1 MDNETKLLWL
11 PTLFGDHMVIQQGKE
26 AAVWGRA
33 ATGQPVT
40 VRIAEQEKSSVSG
53 SDGRWLLHLDPLP
66 YGGPHALQVSCGQE
80 KIVFNDVH
88 VGEVWL
94 CGGQSNMSFR
104 MAQTLNFETVRPSAN
119 HPGIRFINV
128 NPTGSD
134 RPAEDI
140 ASAGWMQVSPET
152 VGQASGVAYYFA
164 RALHESLGVPVGLVH
179 SSVGGTNATSWISR
193 KTMQQVP
200 QLAEWLQEHAVQEAK
215 GAKME
220 SGYPDLE
227 RKFQALAAMA
237 KRHGQPLPPVNQLI
251 GPPPMGPASPKRP
264 GAFYNGMIAPLMPYA
279 IKGAIWYQ
287 GEANSSTPEL
297 YEELMR
303 TLIDGWRSGFGQGDF
318 PFLMVQLPG
327 FAEGASAHWPRF
339 RETQRRIAE
348 DNANT
353 GLAVTIDVG
362 TWNDIH
368 PTNKQ
373 PVGER
378 LALLARA
385 SVYGEDVV
393 YQGPV
398 CVSAKRVESGGNG
411 SDDAVE
417 GTVELNFR
425 SAGGGL
431 VSSTQ
436 VLHGFQVCGEK
447 GVYVKAGAMIV
458 DGTRILIA
466 SPRVARPTGVR
477 YAWAPMPTASLY
489 NKEGL
494 PAIPFRMQVE

>member
-1 MDNETKLLWL
+1 MDNETKQLWL
-11 PTLFGDHMVIQQGKE
+11 PKLFGDNMVIQQGKE

-33 ATGQPVT
+33 AAGQQVT
-40 VRIAEQEKSSVSG
+40 VRMAGQEKRTATG
-53 SDGRWLLHLDPLP
+53 SDGRWLVHLDPLP
-66 YGGPHALQVSCGQE
+66 YGGPHILQVSCGQE
-80 KIVFNDVH
+80 VIAYSDVYL
-88 VGEVWL
+88 GEVWL
-94 CGGQSNMSFR
+94 CGGQSNMAFR
-104 MAQTLNFETVRPSAN
+104 MAQTLNFEADRKTAN
-119 HPGIRFINV
+119 YPGIRFINA
-128 NPTGSD
+128 NPSGSD
-134 RPAEDI
+134 QPAEDI

-193 KTMQQVP
+193 ETMQQVP
-200 QLAEWLQEHAVQEAK
+200 QLAEWLQEYAVHEAK
-215 GAKME
+215 GEVME
-220 SGYPDLE
+220 REYPDLE
-227 RKFQALAAMA
+227 QKYRALAAMA
-237 KRHGQPLPPVNQLI
+237 KRYGQPLPPVNQLI
-251 GPPPMGPASPKRP
+251 GPPPIGPSNPKRP
-264 GAFYNGMIAPLMPYA
+264 GAFYNGMIAPLLPYA

-287 GEANSSTPEL
+287 GEANASMPEL

-303 TLIDGWRSGFGQGDF
+303 TLIGEWRAGFGQGDF
-318 PFLMVQLPG
+318 PFFMVQLPG

-339 RETQRRIAE
+339 RETQRNIAE

-353 GLAVTIDVG
+353 GLAVAIDVG

-393 YQGPV
+393 YQGPI
-398 CVSAKRVESGGNG
+398 CVSAKRVDSGGNG
-411 SDDAVE
+411 SNDAVE
-417 GTVELNFR
+417 GTVELSFR
-425 SAGGGL
+425 STGSGL
-431 VSSTQ
+431 VSRTQ
-436 VLHGFQVCGEK
+436 VLHGFEVCGEN
-447 GVYVKAGAMIV
+447 GAYVKAGAMIV
-458 DGTRILIA
+458 DGVRVLIA
-466 SPRVARPTGVR
+466 SPRVAKPTSVR

>member
-1 MDNETKLLWL
+1 
-11 PTLFGDHMVIQQGKE
+11 
-26 AAVWGRA
+26 
-33 ATGQPVT
+33 
-40 VRIAEQEKSSVSG
+40 
-53 SDGRWLLHLDPLP
+53 
-66 YGGPHALQVSCGQE
+66 
-80 KIVFNDVH
+80 
-88 VGEVWL
+88 
-94 CGGQSNMSFR
+94 
-104 MAQTLNFETVRPSAN
+104 
-119 HPGIRFINV
+119 
-128 NPTGSD
+128 
-134 RPAEDI
+134 
-140 ASAGWMQVSPET
+140 
-152 VGQASGVAYYFA
+152 
-164 RALHESLGVPVGLVH
+164 
-179 SSVGGTNATSWISR
+179 
-193 KTMQQVP
+193 
-200 QLAEWLQEHAVQEAK
+200 LQEHAVQEAK